1 MRISMKR
8 LLAAWLALVLALG
21 CASFAAAEDKSA
33 NVAVTG
39 TIGSINPLLIDATE
53 VEKYVMSLTW
63 LPLVELNEE
72 LEFVPLLAES
82 ISTEDN
88 QLFTIKL
95 RDDAVWSDGEP
106 VTSADVLFTLLLV
119 TSPEAGE
126 AYLNQYV
133 IVGTDDETGH
143 LPSGAQEIEG
153 VRILDDKT
161 LTVQTKWPTALYTFN
176 NNFGRYLFVL
186 PEHVLKDVPRDEI
199 LGSDW
204 FNHPDV
210 ISGPYF
216 VSEVDLNH
224 YVRFTANESFFLG
237 APKIKYLNFN
247 VTDSA
252 QVLAGLKSGE
262 IDLVQQTMGTIPMED
277 YEAVGDLPGVTAV
290 SGSPITNQSIF
301 INVENVPDI
310 RIRQALLYG
319 LDRETILQEM
329 LYGNGEL
336 VDGFL
341 CSASPYYTDIG
352 LTPYDPEKAG
362 ALIAEAAADGADT
375 TLTWYAWSDDQT
387 FVNAVSYTAA
397 LFADLGLTIDVQTVN
412 LDTLMD
418 LAGRG
423 EIDVMSVQYTFMPV
437 DPYTDMSWLLSAEG
451 WTHYH
456 TDATDEALALTQT
469 ATSLQ
474 EIADA
479 YAVVDRA
486 MQEDPAM
493 ISAYIMSTLGAVNN
507 RLVGAKPNVFGTFIN
522 VHEWDIQE

>member
-1 MRISMKR
+1 M
-8 LLAAWLALVLALG
+8 
-21 CASFAAAEDKSA
+21 
-33 NVAVTG
+33 
-39 TIGSINPLLIDATE
+39 
-53 VEKYVMSLTW
+53 
-63 LPLVELNEE
+63 
-72 LEFVPLLAES
+72 
-82 ISTEDN
+82 
-88 QLFTIKL
+88 
-95 RDDAVWSDGEP
+95 
-106 VTSADVLFTLLLV
+106 
-119 TSPEAGE
+119 
-126 AYLNQYV
+126 
-133 IVGTDDETGH
+133 
-143 LPSGAQEIEG
+143 
-153 VRILDDKT
+153 
-161 LTVQTKWPTALYTFN
+161 
-176 NNFGRYLFVL
+176 
-186 PEHVLKDVPRDEI
+186 
-199 LGSDW
+199 
-204 FNHPDV
+204 
-210 ISGPYF
+210 
-216 VSEVDLNH
+216 
-224 YVRFTANESFFLG
+224 
-237 APKIKYLNFN
+237 
-247 VTDSA
+247 
-252 QVLAGLKSGE
+252 
-262 IDLVQQTMGTIPMED
+262 
-277 YEAVGDLPGVTAV
+277 
-290 SGSPITNQSIF
+290 
-301 INVENVPDI
+301 
-310 RIRQALLYG
+310 
-319 LDRETILQEM
+319 
-329 LYGNGEL
+329 
-336 VDGFL
+336 DGFL

-437 DPYTDMSWLLSAEG
+437 DPYTDMSWLLSADG